1 VSEVARKH
9 QQFMQE
15 ALVLAEEAGRLGDV
29 PVGCVIVR
37 GDEIVG
43 RGANEIQRMGD
54 PTRHAE
60 IVAIEQAVR
69 TIGEKF
75 LDDCTLYV
83 TLEPCSMCAGAVL
96 LARIPT
102 VVYGAADP
110 KTGACRSMFELL
122 DDPRLNHQ
130 ATVRTG
136 ICEEECSTLLRD
148 FFARQRERDDAP
160 EDERSQ
166 QAAPNTSGAL
176 YLVPTPIGNLEDMT
190 LRSVKTLREA
200 DVIVCEDTRHTSPL
214 LKKYDV
220 PRKTLLSYHEHNER
234 ERAMEI
240 AYRVAQGQK
249 VALVS
254 DAGMPGI
261 SDPGYR
267 AVQACIEAG
276 CRVIALPGASALTT
290 AIAASGLPTDV
301 FCFVGFPP
309 QKKGRTQFLET
320 HLAYHGTVVMYESP
334 YRLQELIDDIAHMGG
349 AERKVVVAREIS
361 KLHEEYIRGTAAD
374 VAAALRARGGVKGEI
389 VVMVAPALQ
398 GAL

>member
-1 VSEVARKH
+1 
-9 QQFMQE
+9 M
-15 ALVLAEEAGRLGDV
+15 LAEEAGRLGDV

-69 TIGEKF
+69 TIGAKF
-75 LDDCTLYV
+75 LDECTLYV
-83 TLEPCSMCAGAVL
+83 TLEPCSMCAGAIL

-110 KTGACRSMFELL
+110 KTGACRSVFEVL
-122 DDPRLNHQ
+122 DDPRMNHQ
-130 ATVRTG
+130 ATIRTG
-136 ICEEECSTLLRD
+136 ICEDECGALLRD

-160 EDERSQ
+160 SEQ
-166 QAAPNTSGAL
+166 PTTAPHPSGVL
-176 YLVPTPIGNLEDMT
+176 WLVPTPIGNLEDMT

-234 ERAMEI
+234 ERATEI
-240 AYRVAQGQK
+240 AYRVSQGQR

-276 CRVIALPGASALTT
+276 CRVVALPGASALTT

-309 QKKGRTQFLET
+309 QKKGRAQFLQT

-334 YRLQELIDDIAHMGG
+334 YRLLELIDDIALYGG
-349 AERKVVVAREIS
+349 SERRVVVARELS
-361 KLHEEYIRGTAAD
+361 KLHEEYIRGTAGE
-374 VAAALRARGGVKGEI
+374 VSTMLRARGGVKGEI
-389 VVMVAPALQ
+389 VVMISQATQ
-398 GAL
+398 GAE

>member
-9 QQFMQE
+9 IQFMQE

-60 IVAIEQAVR
+60 VVAIEQAVR

-75 LDDCTLYV
+75 LDECTLYV
-83 TLEPCSMCAGAVL
+83 TLEPCSMCAGAIL

-110 KTGACRSMFELL
+110 KTGACRSVFELL
-122 DDPRLNHQ
+122 DDPRMNHQ
-130 ATVRTG
+130 ATIRTG
-136 ICEEECSTLLRD
+136 ICEDECAAVLRD
-148 FFARQRERDDAP
+148 FFARQRERDDVQSEQPAP
-160 EDERSQ
+160 
-166 QAAPNTSGAL
+166 APHPSGVL
-176 YLVPTPIGNLEDMT
+176 WLVPTPIGNLEDMT

-234 ERAMEI
+234 ERASEI
-240 AYRVAQGQK
+240 AYRVSQGQR

-276 CRVIALPGASALTT
+276 CRVVALPGASALTT

-309 QKKGRTQFLET
+309 QKKGRAQFLQT

-334 YRLQELIDDIAHMGG
+334 YRLLELIDDIALYGG
-349 AERKVVVAREIS
+349 SERRVVVARELS
-361 KLHEEYIRGTAAD
+361 KLHEEYIRGTAGE
-374 VAAALRARGGVKGEI
+374 VSTMLRARGGVKGEI
-389 VVMVAPALQ
+389 VVMVSQATQ
-398 GAL
+398 GAE